1 MVRNDRKTPEKDC
14 NYKMKYQ
21 KTIQT
26 QYFDLDWNR
35 HVTSRTYEKM
45 AYAARMEI
53 LKELG
58 FPIAEILQRQW
69 KWVSQGSHVRFHSQQ
84 YENSNLLIETE
95 VVRDTNNSLHFHQ
108 KLLDTEK
115 KLVCTIGNQSVLL
128 DENKKSVKIDA
139 IQEDLSRVFSWKLN
153 ERLAEWNTL
162 QHTLYIPFGDMN
174 CFWNLP
180 TDSVWKIF
188 EEGRFLFFKEVVDL
202 SLVTKFDTSTFFM
215 GGDIEILELPEPGTN
230 ILLHSWIDEV
240 QKIRFFFRQD
250 IVSQDGRLLAK
261 MRDEQLFVSLSNSR
275 PKKAPPQFLS
285 AVENYIRPVN

>member
-1 MVRNDRKTPEKDC
+1 
-14 NYKMKYQ
+14 MKYE

-58 FPIAEILQRQW
+58 FPIAEILQKQW
-69 KWVSQGSHVRFHSQQ
+69 KWVSEGSHVRFHSQQ

-95 VVRDTNNSLHFHQ
+95 VVRDSNHSLHFHQ
-108 KLLDTEK
+108 KLLDTDR

-128 DENKKSVKIDA
+128 DEKKNPINIHA
-139 IQEDLSRVFSWKLN
+139 IQEDLSRAFSWNLN
-153 ERLAEWNTL
+153 ERSATWNTL
-162 QHTLYIPFGDMN
+162 QHTLYIPFCDMN

-188 EEGRFLFFKEVVDL
+188 EEGRFLFFKKVVDL
-202 SLVTKFDTSTFFM
+202 SLITKFDTSTFFM

-230 ILLHSWIDEV
+230 IKLYSWIDEI

-250 IVSQDGRLLAK
+250 IVNEEGKILAR

-275 PKKAPPQFLS
+275 PKKAPIEFLG
-285 AVENYIRPVN
+285 AIENYIRPIN